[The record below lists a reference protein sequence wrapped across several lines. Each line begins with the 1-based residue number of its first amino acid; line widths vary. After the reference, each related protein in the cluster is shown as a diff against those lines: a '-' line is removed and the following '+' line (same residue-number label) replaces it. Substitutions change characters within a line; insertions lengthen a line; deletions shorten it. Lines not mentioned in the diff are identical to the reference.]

1 MTKALLCILSALSLA
16 AMAVGC
22 DSSSLHDDDHASVKR
37 VDVTN
42 PRSETDLT
50 TVTLSDEA
58 RKHLAIRTI
67 EVVRESAQQ
76 FRTYG
81 GTTVIPEGRSITLSS
96 PLPGTITATSSR
108 TWPGSGISVSVGEI
122 LFELLPSIRGDREVL
137 NPADRIALARAQAD
151 LESARA
157 QARGEVE
164 AALVRLDAA
173 AIALERAERLL
184 KENAGSVRSLDEAK
198 AGHRLAQSNLD
209 AAQTRLSVL
218 ERTFSDLEGAAT
230 GAALPISPQFD
241 GVLQKIYVAAGEA
254 VAAGAPLCEIA
265 SLNPLWIKV
274 PVYVGDA
281 ASLERV
287 GAARVFL
294 LGDSRNYTLR
304 AKPVSSP
311 MTANPSTATVDW
323 YYEIENPTL
332 SLFPGQRLRVDIP
345 ATARTDVLVIP
356 WASVVHDIHGG
367 QWVYREVEPG
377 AYTRLRVAVDRVDGD
392 LAVLADGLQEK
403 SRIVVEGSAEL
414 FGIEFGGAGH

>member
-1 MTKALLCILSALSLA
+1 MTKALLCILSTLSLA
-16 AMAVGC
+16 AIAVGC
-22 DSSSLHDDDHASVKR
+22 DPSSSHNDDHATVKR
-37 VDVTN
+37 VDVKN
-42 PRSETDLT
+42 PRPEADLT

-392 LAVLADGLQEK
+392 HAVLADGLQEK

>member
-1 MTKALLCILSALSLA
+1 MTKALLCILSTLSLA

-22 DSSSLHDDDHASVKR
+22 DSSSSHNDDHASVKR
-37 VDVTN
+37 VDVKN
-42 PRSETDLT
+42 PRPEADLT
-50 TVTLSDEA
+50 TLTLSDDA

-67 EVVRESAQQ
+67 EVVRESAQR

-265 SLNPLWIKV
+265 SLNPLWIRV

-392 LAVLADGLQEK
+392 LAVLADGLQEQ